1 MCGRFIFI
9 TLKLIDLAFMVLE
22 LLTTK
27 DGDLCKFP
35 LLCCDIDGP
44 RHCTF
49 AICVNSCFCGRLLRR
64 NLTAACKILL
74 GTLSGR
80 FHI

>member
-27 DGDLCKFP
+27 DGDLCKF
-35 LLCCDIDGP
+35 LLLSQNACIEY
-44 RHCTF
+44 RT
-49 AICVNSCFCGRLLRR
+49 LRSLISR
-64 NLTAACKILL
+64 TVRDN
-74 GTLSGR
+74 
-80 FHI
+80 